1 MLDVL
6 YFVLD
11 AAIVVH
17 LVLIAICLWRL
28 WHGQNA
34 IDRLI
39 ALDVVG
45 TLVIALIVLM
55 AIRQGW
61 TMWLDLAL
69 GFAAV
74 GFAGTVVLAK
84 LVAERVGDDQTLG
97 GTPLPEDAIDG
108 SGGAS

>member
-1 MLDVL
+1 MLEALYVALDV
-6 YFVLD
+6 
-11 AAIVVH
+11 AIVVH

-39 ALDVVG
+39 ALDVIG
-45 TLVIALIVLM
+45 TLVIALIVLL
-55 AIRQGW
+55 AIRKGW
-61 TMWLDLAL
+61 AMWLDLAL

-84 LVAERVGDDQTLG
+84 LVAERVGD
-97 GTPLPEDAIDG
+97 EA
-108 SGGAS
+108 SERGASR

>member
-1 MLDVL
+1 MVEVL
-6 YFVLD
+6 ALALD
-11 AAIVVH
+11 AAIGVH

-45 TLVIALIVLM
+45 TLVIAVVVLM
-55 AIRQGW
+55 AIREGW
-61 TMWLDLAL
+61 TMWLDVAL

-84 LVAERVGDDQTLG
+84 LVAERVGDESGPASEG
-97 GTPLPEDAIDG
+97 GPPR
-108 SGGAS
+108 

>member
-6 YFVLD
+6 YFAID

-17 LVLIAICLWRL
+17 LLLIAVCLWRL

-39 ALDVVG
+39 ALDVIG
-45 TLVIALIVLM
+45 TLVIALIVLL
-55 AIRQGW
+55 AIRKGW

-84 LVAERVGDDQTLG
+84 LVAERVGDEPADQRDVE
-97 GTPLPEDAIDG
+97 PEPKAE
-108 SGGAS
+108 GAP